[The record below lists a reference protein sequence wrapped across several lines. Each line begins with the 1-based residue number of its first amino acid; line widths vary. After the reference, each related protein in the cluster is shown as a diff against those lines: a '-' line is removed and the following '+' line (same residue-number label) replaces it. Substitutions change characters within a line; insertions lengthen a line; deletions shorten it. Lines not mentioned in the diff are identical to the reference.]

1 MGRPGFIRR
10 DEGLTRSE
18 IAKQLGVSYTLVR
31 RWHEEGKLAYRRD
44 RDGYFRSSPEDVAE
58 LARKLRRSRAL
69 DGKTIA
75 RIYAHFEAPGFEFN
89 SKSVARIVIDTEQ
102 PPDEVLAL
110 WRRYNNPD
118 PEAALE
124 AERRAEREAGSIA
137 RLHHEYD
144 EQIAA
149 MEERFGK
156 RRSRAAFIPGEE
168 QPSAA
173 RTSHPGLT
181 KTQRRAEFFEDDDA
195 PPSSRRTGT

>member
-44 RDGYFRSSPEDVAE
+44 RDGYFRSSPQDVAE
-58 LARKLRRSRAL
+58 LARKLGRSRAL

-89 SKSVARIVIDTEQ
+89 SKSVARIVIETEQ

-124 AERRAEREAGSIA
+124 ASRRSEREAERLA
-137 RLHHEYD
+137 RLGSEYD

-149 MEERFGK
+149 LNERFAT
-156 RRSRAAFIPGEE
+156 RRAARFVAGDAQTLPG
-168 QPSAA
+168 
-173 RTSHPGLT
+173 SHPGLT
-181 KTQRRAEFFEDDDA
+181 KSVRRNAAAYFEDDDA